1 MAAAMARKYG
11 SDVSCPTAPG
21 PRRRP
26 TRIRRRAPCWQ
37 KEHRSRRQS
46 SAAIH
51 DLNPKSFD
59 LIVNMCGSKLSG
71 MDGMAVENW
80 DVVDPMGR
88 SEETF
93 RKTRDDLEM
102 RVMTLILRIRSGKF
116 DSRLA
121 SSRQ

>member
-1 MAAAMARKYG
+1 MARKYG
-11 SDVSCPTAPG
+11 SDVIVPYSAGTAPATD
-21 PRRRP
+21 PHP
-26 TRIRRRAPCWQ
+26 TTRAVLAEKNIDLGDNLPQ
-37 KEHRSRRQS
+37 RFT
-46 SAAIH
+46 

-59 LIVNMCGSKLSG
+59 LIVNMSGSKLSG
-71 MDGMAVENW
+71 LDGVAVENW